1 VEWRLPLAI
10 LLDFL
15 YLVLNLNGLIDHILE
30 IVVIG
35 VQQLKL
41 NVIIQ
46 LIQEH
51 VLLLLICIDVVGGVS
66 RQLDE

>member
-15 YLVLNLNGLIDHILE
+15 YLVLNLNGLIDHTLE

-51 VLLLLICIDVVGGVS
+51 VLLLLIRIDVVGGVS